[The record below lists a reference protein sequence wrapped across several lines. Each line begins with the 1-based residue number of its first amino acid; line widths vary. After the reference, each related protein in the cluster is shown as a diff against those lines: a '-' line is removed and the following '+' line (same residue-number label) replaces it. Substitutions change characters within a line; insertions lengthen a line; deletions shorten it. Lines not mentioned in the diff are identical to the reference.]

1 MKNVILIGFLFE
13 RSVLQ
18 YLGSIDIGE
27 ISIRCG
33 INLETENLLF
43 STILY
48 SSNSKIPENIRERAN
63 AKIVFAPGVPKAKIT
78 IHEESQVIYLNFE
91 EHLEQVNY
99 SRFTEQLDE
108 FAWLAKEY
116 KEILNEKLCS
126 KLTFAYINRY

>member
-1 MKNVILIGFLFE
+1 MKNVTLIGLLFE
-13 RSVLQ
+13 RSVLR
-18 YLGSIDIGE
+18 YLGVIDIGE
-27 ISIRCG
+27 VSIKCS
-33 INLETENLLF
+33 INLDTDNLLF

-48 SSNSKIPENIRERAN
+48 SSNSKIPENILERAN
-63 AKIVFAPGVPKAKIT
+63 TKVVFAPGTSKAKIT
-78 IHEESQVIYLNFE
+78 IDEESQVIYLSFE

-116 KEILNEKLCS
+116 KKILNEKLCS